1 MQWYREEA
9 KYLERTYDF
18 VPRMGLDRVRA
29 VIVDDAEGIAARLD
43 ADMQKTVDGF
53 VDPWLEAHQPVHA
66 SQFSQVLEPA
76 TVPVAVEVRR

>member
-1 MQWYREEA
+1 
-9 KYLERTYDF
+9 
-18 VPRMGLDRVRA
+18 

-53 VDPWLEAHQPVHA
+53 VDPWLEAHQPVHP

-76 TVPVAVEVRR
+76 MAPVPVEVRR